1 MGKGEDAKTGKATRV
16 RLTHPEKLLWPEAGV
31 SKQDLF
37 DHYRAVWERLHPF
50 LLDRPLTLVRS
61 PDGRKRFFQQHAWAG
76 MPEAVRR
83 TVDPADRQ
91 ELLYV
96 SDFDGLAALVQFG
109 TVEVHGWG
117 STVKRLDRPDQITFD
132 LDPDEGVGPEAVRA
146 ATLEIRRMLEA
157 RGLAAFVKT
166 SGGKGFH
173 ITAPIR
179 PETEWAEVE
188 RFASALAHGMA
199 AADPD
204 RFTATSVKAERKG
217 RIFVDYLRN
226 NPNATTVLPWSSRA
240 KPRATVAAPI
250 AWEALE
256 GGVGPADFV
265 VGSNR
270 LRDALAAPDPWAG
283 FWNAARP
290 LPK

>member
-1 MGKGEDAKTGKATRV
+1 VGKGEGAKTGKAAGV
-16 RLTHPEKLLWPEAGV
+16 RLTHPEKPLWPEAGV
-31 SKQDLF
+31 SKQDLL
-37 DHYRAVWERLHPF
+37 DHYRAVWERLKPF

-76 MPEAVRR
+76 MPGAVRR
-83 TVDPADRQ
+83 SIDPADGQ

-109 TVEVHGWG
+109 TVEIHGWG

-132 LDPDEGVGPEAVRA
+132 LDPDEGVGLDSVRA
-146 ATLEIRRMLEA
+146 ATIEIRRMIEA
-157 RGLAAFVKT
+157 RGLTPFVKT

-179 PETEWAEVE
+179 PEAGWADVE
-188 RFASALAHGMA
+188 RFASSLAHGLAEA
-199 AADPD
+199 APD

-240 KPRATVAAPI
+240 KPKATVAVPI
-250 AWEALE
+250 TWEALE
-256 GGVGPADFV
+256 SGVGPADFTI
-265 VGSNR
+265 GSDK
-270 LRDALAAPDPWAG
+270 LGQALAAPDPWAG
-283 FWNAARP
+283 FWEVARP
-290 LPK
+290 LPS